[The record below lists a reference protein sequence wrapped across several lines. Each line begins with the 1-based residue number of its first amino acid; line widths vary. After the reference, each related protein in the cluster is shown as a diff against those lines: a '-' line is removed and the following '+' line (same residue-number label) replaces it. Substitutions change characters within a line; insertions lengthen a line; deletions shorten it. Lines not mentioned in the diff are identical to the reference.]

1 MRQRTS
7 REIKIIGGL
16 ENKVNKLL
24 LKPEEAAEVLS
35 IGRTKVYALMAEG
48 QLASVRIGNSRRVP
62 LDAVNEFIARLEDEA
77 GFGLY
82 EPSSRALVR

>member
-1 MRQRTS
+1 M
-7 REIKIIGGL
+7 
-16 ENKVNKLL
+16 NKLL

-35 IGRTKVYALMAEG
+35 IGRTKLYALMAEG

-62 LDAVNEFIARLEDEA
+62 LDAVNEFNARLEEEA

-82 EPSSRALVR
+82 ESNARALVR

>member
-1 MRQRTS
+1 MHIT
-7 REIKIIGGL
+7 GGL
-16 ENKVNKLL
+16 EKKVNKLL

-35 IGRTKVYALMAEG
+35 IGRTKLYALMAEG

-62 LDAVNEFIARLEDEA
+62 LDAVNEFIARLEYEA

>member
-1 MRQRTS
+1 MTQVIAHHWR
-7 REIKIIGGL
+7 IG
-16 ENKVNKLL
+16 EKVNKLL

-35 IGRTKVYALMAEG
+35 IGRTKLYALMAEG

-62 LDAVNEFIARLEDEA
+62 LDAVNEFIARLENEA

-82 EPSSRALVR
+82 ESKARALVR

>member
-77 GFGLY
+77 GFGLC

>member
-1 MRQRTS
+1 MHIT
-7 REIKIIGGL
+7 GGL
-16 ENKVNKLL
+16 EKKVNKLL

-35 IGRTKVYALMAEG
+35 IGRTKLYALMAEG

-62 LDAVNEFIARLEDEA
+62 LDAVNEFIARLEEEA

-82 EPSSRALVR
+82 ESSARALVR

>member
-1 MRQRTS
+1 M
-7 REIKIIGGL
+7 
-16 ENKVNKLL
+16 NKLL

-35 IGRTKVYALMAEG
+35 IGRTKLYALMAEG

-82 EPSSRALVR
+82 DSNSRALVR

>member
-1 MRQRTS
+1 M
-7 REIKIIGGL
+7 
-16 ENKVNKLL
+16 NKLL

-35 IGRTKVYALMAEG
+35 IGRTKLYALMAEG

-62 LDAVNEFIARLEDEA
+62 LDAVNEFIARLEEEA

-82 EPSSRALVR
+82 EPNTRALVR